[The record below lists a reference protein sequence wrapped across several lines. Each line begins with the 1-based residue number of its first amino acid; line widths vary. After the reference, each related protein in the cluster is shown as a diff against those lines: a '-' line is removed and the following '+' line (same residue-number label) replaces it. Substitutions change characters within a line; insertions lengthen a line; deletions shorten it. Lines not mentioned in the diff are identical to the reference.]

1 MRAREGLASNSV
13 DPFSSPLKEELKT
26 GKFTV
31 LSNKDE
37 NGAALAIFNARLHE
51 PSSCSHKLTLQGN
64 KIAQFIHNSPFLSY
78 IIDI

>member
-26 GKFTV
+26 AKFTV
-31 LSNKDE
+31 LPARDE

-51 PSSCSHKLTLQGN
+51 PSSSSHKITLQGN
-64 KIAQFIHNSPFLSY
+64 TPLQSTHCLLAISHG
-78 IIDI
+78 